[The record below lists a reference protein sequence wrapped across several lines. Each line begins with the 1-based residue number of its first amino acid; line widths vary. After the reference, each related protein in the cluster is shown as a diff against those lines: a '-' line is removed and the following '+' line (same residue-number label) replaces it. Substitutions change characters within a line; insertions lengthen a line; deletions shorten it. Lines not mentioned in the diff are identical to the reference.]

1 VETFFTLHAHVPHPL
16 LQNGKECHISKNR
29 YNYPIKVCIRLKCKL
44 ASIFYEMNKN
54 SKLASLEKETM
65 YLIRAIKIERKRKRE
80 KEKKE
85 RGRRRREKER
95 ERK

>member
-1 VETFFTLHAHVPHPL
+1 METFFTLHAHVPHPL
-16 LQNGKECHISKNR
+16 LQNGKECHISKNT

-44 ASIFYEMNKN
+44 PSIFYEMNKI

-65 YLIRAIKIERKRKRE
+65 YLIRVIKIERRRKREKGRE

-85 RGRRRREKER
+85 RGRKR
-95 ERK
+95 